1 MTTFQPIDWY
11 DTPLYYDIV
20 FDDYTRPESEFL
32 AAVLKRHGK
41 TRGRK
46 VLEPACGSGRL
57 VAAMASRGFSVTG
70 FDKNEIMLRYAKKR
84 LRTRKLKADLFQGR
98 LERFSVKDK
107 FDLAHCFVS
116 TFRYILTEKGARSHL
131 RCVRDTLKPGGLYVL
146 GIHLSNYDTDRCS
159 RERWDRKRKGV
170 HVTCNIH
177 GWPADPKK
185 RVERHR
191 CRMVVSRNGKVHQQ
205 ENIWDFRAYN
215 AKQLKATLRS
225 VPELEHIASYDMTY
239 DIDNPQKLCDDQ
251 LDYVLVLRRKSG
263 ARGE

>member
-1 MTTFQPIDWY
+1 MAYRPIDWY

-57 VAAMASRGFSVTG
+57 VAAMANRGFSVTG
-70 FDKNEIMLRYAKKR
+70 FVKNELMLRYAKKR
-84 LRTRKLKADLFQGR
+84 LQTRKLKARLFQGR
-98 LERFSVKDK
+98 LERFSVKEK
-107 FDLAHCFVS
+107 YDLAHCFVS
-116 TFRYILTEKGARSHL
+116 TFRYILNEKDARSHL
-131 RCVRDTLKPGGLYVL
+131 RCVQNALKPGGLYVL
-146 GIHLSNYDTDRCS
+146 GVHLSDYDTDRCS
-159 RERWDRKRKGV
+159 RERWERRRRGV

-177 GWPADPKK
+177 NWPADPKK

-191 CRMVVSRNGKVHQQ
+191 CRIVVRRNGKVHKQ

-215 AKQLKATLRS
+215 TRQLKATLRS
-225 VPELEHIASYDMTY
+225 VPGLEHVATYDMAY
-239 DIDNPQKLCDDQ
+239 DMDDPQKLCDDQ
-251 LDYVLVLRRKSG
+251 LDYVLILRRK
-263 ARGE
+263 